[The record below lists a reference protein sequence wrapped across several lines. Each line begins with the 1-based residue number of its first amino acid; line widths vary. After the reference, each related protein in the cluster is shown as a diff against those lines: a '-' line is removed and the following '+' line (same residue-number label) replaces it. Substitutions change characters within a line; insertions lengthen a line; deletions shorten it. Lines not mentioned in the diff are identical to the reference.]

1 MRAKFFIEI
10 LTIIFPSYAIS
21 FVICLFPGGLGRN
34 RKRKLKSNWTIR
46 HFVSSLDK
54 SSDEINDTRYH
65 PLTALDPFPHL
76 LSFKVTRWWPRR
88 VRLILPAV
96 DREIHANNDGHRR
109 ERFSS
114 LCWGPEP
121 GSHKGTDEVNSLKS
135 EAQSGG
141 LCPVPYLFLEYG
153 TH

>member
-54 SSDEINDTRYH
+54 SSDEINDTRDH

-76 LSFKVTRWWPRR
+76 LSFKVTRW
-88 VRLILPAV
+88 
-96 DREIHANNDGHRR
+96 
-109 ERFSS
+109 
-114 LCWGPEP
+114 
-121 GSHKGTDEVNSLKS
+121 
-135 EAQSGG
+135 
-141 LCPVPYLFLEYG
+141 
-153 TH
+153 